1 MSLKIEKLQIEAKIA
16 ALEKENNL
24 ATITADMAITNLRQ
38 EASPLLELE
47 DIDLD
52 KIDAAVATLHAT
64 AERKKEND
72 KEIERL
78 KKMF

>member
-52 KIDAAVATLHAT
+52 KIDAAVATLHTT
-64 AERKKEND
+64 AERKKENN

>member
-1 MSLKIEKLQIEAKIA
+1 MSLTVEKIQIEAKIT

-24 ATITADMAITNLRQ
+24 AAFTADMAITNIRQ

-47 DIDLD
+47 QIDLD
-52 KIDAAVATLHAT
+52 KIDAAVAMLRGVI
-64 AERKKEND
+64 ERMKENN

-78 KKMF
+78 KKLL